1 MNVLV
6 YRFPDTIYQLKEQY
20 PTAYEYLTRKSKYAL
35 SISIVRGHVMVRDQF
50 GWCKYD
56 IQDIKIFNQL
66 EVNGL

>member
-1 MNVLV
+1 MC
-6 YRFPDTIYQLKEQY
+6 YRFPENVGQLKEQY
-20 PTAYEYLTRKSKYAL
+20 PVAFEYLTRKSKYAL
-35 SISIVRGHVMVRDQF
+35 SVSIVRGHVMVKDQF